1 MRKRKRAGNM
11 LLALL
16 VITGF
21 AGTPFDAS
29 LSKKERKFIVHH
41 LKETKA
47 DFLKSVKDLS
57 EAQLNFKPAADKWSV
72 KECAQHLALA
82 EAGLWQWA
90 EMTLKQTAN
99 PDKRTEIKMT
109 DDAMLKGVTNR
120 AQKAQA
126 PENFQPKNAKWATL
140 DETLTAYKEQRMKLI
155 DYMKNTTEDMRG
167 HIAVET
173 PFGPIDSYQI
183 VLLISAHSNRHTQQI
198 NEVKANPDFPKN

>member
-1 MRKRKRAGNM
+1 MRKRKRAGNI
-11 LLALL
+11 LLTLL

-47 DFLKSVKDLS
+47 DFLTSVKDLS
-57 EAQLNFKPAADKWSV
+57 EAQLNFKAAPDKWSV

-90 EMTLKQTAN
+90 EMTLKQPAN
-99 PDKRTEIKMT
+99 PEKRAEIKMT
-109 DDAMLKGVTNR
+109 DEAMLKGVTNR

-126 PENFQPKNAKWATL
+126 PENFQPKNAKWATI
-140 DETLTAYKEQRMKLI
+140 DETLTAYKEQRAKLI
-155 DYMKNTTEDMRG
+155 DYLKSTTEDMRG

-173 PFGPIDSYQI
+173 PFGPIDAYQI

>member
-47 DFLKSVKDLS
+47 DFLKSVKNLS
-57 EAQLNFKPAADKWSV
+57 EAQLNFKPAPDKWSV

-109 DDAMLKGVTNR
+109 DEDMLKGVTNR
-120 AQKAQA
+120 AQKAQY
-126 PENFQPKNAKWATL
+126 PENFQPKNAKWATI
-140 DETLTAYKEQRMKLI
+140 DETLNAFKEQRGKLI
-155 DYMKNTTEDMRG
+155 DNIKNTTEDMRG
-167 HIAVET
+167 HIAAET
-173 PFGPIDSYQI
+173 PFGPIDAYQI
-183 VLLISAHSNRHTQQI
+183 VLLISAHSSRHTQQI

>member
-90 EMTLKQTAN
+90 EMTLKQPAN
-99 PDKRTEIKMT
+99 PEKRAEIKMT